1 MRRLIL
7 IVAAVL
13 AVGIGAL
20 VAAELTKVGFTRST
34 IDLGVIV
41 GNLDKSA
48 KFYTEAL
55 GFTEIDGFSVGADV
69 AGESGLTA
77 SRPLT
82 VRVFVLANEPAATR
96 LKLMEFPDGAPK
108 KIDTQYLHSTLGYR
122 YLTLHVA
129 DTTASVARAKAAGVE
144 PVKAPYDLGGGTWLT
159 LVRDPDGNIIEFVG
173 PKK

>member
-7 IVAAVL
+7 IVAAVS

-20 VAAELTKVGFTRST
+20 VAAELVNVGFTRST

-41 GNLDKSA
+41 GNLERSA

-55 GFTEIDGFSVGADV
+55 GFTEIEGFSAGADV
-69 AGESGLTA
+69 GGESGLTA
-77 SRPLT
+77 SKPLT
-82 VRVFVLANEPAATR
+82 VRVFVLADEPSATR
-96 LKLMEFPDGAPK
+96 LKLMEFPDAAPK

-129 DTTASVARAKAAGVE
+129 DMTASVARAKAAGVE
-144 PVKAPYDLGGGTWLT
+144 PVKAPYHLGGGTWLT